1 MGLLAIARSVC
12 WQKKYEGMTQN
23 HPKPR
28 IRQLDLLVFYIS
40 QRPHFSLSPELGM
53 DEVTFQG
60 MAVADAAASCGAE
73 EGDGDESAGG
83 IGAELEAGNI
93 FMGFIYYHIYN

>member
-1 MGLLAIARSVC
+1 MGYWPSQQVC
-12 WQKKYEGMTQN
+12 WQQKSPGDDS
-23 HPKPR
+23 KPSKTGDGPQR
-28 IRQLDLLVFYIS
+28 I
-40 QRPHFSLSPELGM
+40 
-53 DEVTFQG
+53 QG

-93 FMGFIYYHIYN
+93 FMGFIYYN